1 MRHLSS
7 PEKMLINL
15 LALRPFTLKN
25 KKTKDAMVVSEVR
38 RSDWLKAISRGFKG
52 KLCEKAN
59 SFCCSIKPPSLSKK
73 VIKSLGTYFARLSL
87 VLFQRKPYKT
97 NQRRQSGKPAGLQ
110 QSKKCER

>member
-73 VIKSLGTYFARLSL
+73 VIKSLGTYFCKIKPGALSEEAL
-87 VLFQRKPYKT
+87 QNKPKKAVRKISRAPT
-97 NQRRQSGKPAGLQ
+97 V
-110 QSKKCER
+110 KKM